1 MRTQKSL
8 TVMEAISSI
17 YKQSKGSGLKKNL
30 LTALKPELNVVAA
43 YISCSHE
50 EAFVFSNLVTMNM
63 FGESVD
69 MVDIFRFFD
78 VTPFDMVNYLPAL
91 NELIDKGIILK
102 RAHRRRTEDAM
113 RKYTFSI
120 PSDIIEKLMN
130 KEPFPVRNIGMMH
143 DQIEVMA
150 KLYDITNE
158 CMQDIIEPD
167 DMYHEL
173 DQLIQCNK
181 HFPLIGFMH
190 TLSLVEADKAIF
202 IYVLWKSMNGSM
214 HVDIDDAITTFFR
227 SPSMRVNYMQG
238 IYNKENK
245 LIKEDL
251 VEYSQGRFF
260 NDVAFCLTDKT
271 RSLVEEHGVTLLKQ
285 KSKIN
290 TIKPDD
296 IPSKSLFYEVDEQEQ
311 IGKVQHMMESTM
323 YHDLMGRLKD
333 KGLPQN
339 LSILLFGAPG
349 TGKTETVLQLAKASG
364 REIMKVDISQS
375 KSMWFGESE
384 KLVKKIF
391 KDYEQLSALSSMAPI
406 LLFNEADAI
415 LATRKNNTS
424 SNVAQTENA
433 IQNILL
439 EELENFKGIFI
450 ATTNLAENLDK
461 AFDRRF
467 LFKIRFHKPGLHAR
481 AAIWCSKLPHLIQQ
495 EAEQLASQFDLTG
508 GQIDNI
514 VRKAEIEHILSGET
528 VSVTKLE
535 EFCQQECVLQ
545 QKNSRI
551 GF

>member
-1 MRTQKSL
+1 MSTELTPRKMRTQKSL

-30 LTALKPELNVVAA
+30 MTALKPELNVVAA

-102 RAHRRRTEDAM
+102 RAHRRRTEDTM

-190 TLSLVEADKAIF
+190 SLSLVEADKAIF

-227 SPSMRVNYMQG
+227 SPAMRVNYMQG

-290 TIKPDD
+290 TIKPDA
-296 IPSKSLFYEVDEQEQ
+296 IPNKSLFYEVDEQEQ

-384 KLVKKIF
+384 KLVKRSLRI
-391 KDYEQLSALSSMAPI
+391 
-406 LLFNEADAI
+406 
-415 LATRKNNTS
+415 TNN
-424 SNVAQTENA
+424 
-433 IQNILL
+433 
-439 EELENFKGIFI
+439 
-450 ATTNLAENLDK
+450 
-461 AFDRRF
+461 
-467 LFKIRFHKPGLHAR
+467 
-481 AAIWCSKLPHLIQQ
+481 
-495 EAEQLASQFDLTG
+495 
-508 GQIDNI
+508 
-514 VRKAEIEHILSGET
+514 
-528 VSVTKLE
+528 
-535 EFCQQECVLQ
+535 
-545 QKNSRI
+545 
-551 GF
+551 